1 MSPQT
6 GEERDNTHPVWRQA
20 GVHILGATVCE
31 LSLESCSEVHVLV
44 PWGGKAVQTGTALVV
59 YLETL
64 GTVKRGPVR
73 KQKDS
78 GCLET
83 RHFQFRGCLGSW
95 VGLTTVRTWATWG
108 SLLGGGNRNRTIH
121 FYFSRSETSA

>member
-6 GEERDNTHPVWRQA
+6 GEERDNTHSVWRQA
-20 GVHILGATVCE
+20 GVHILRATVCE
-31 LSLESCSEVHVLV
+31 LSLDSCSEVHVLI
-44 PWGGKAVQTGTALVV
+44 PWGGKAVQTSTARVV

-73 KQKDS
+73 EQKNS

-83 RHFQFRGCLGSW
+83 RHFQFRGCLGS
-95 VGLTTVRTWATWG
+95 
-108 SLLGGGNRNRTIH
+108 
-121 FYFSRSETSA
+121 